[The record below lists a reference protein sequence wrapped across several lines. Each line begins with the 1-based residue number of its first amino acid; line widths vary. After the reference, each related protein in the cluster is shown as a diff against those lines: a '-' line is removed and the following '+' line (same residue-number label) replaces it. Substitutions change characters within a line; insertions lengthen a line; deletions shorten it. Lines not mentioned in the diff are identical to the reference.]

1 MDRSAIEPEV
11 LSGGG
16 VSFRGAWSVYELIG
30 PEAEAAVFGQS
41 FLMPTWLTSVLSL
54 THKGRGQVKSSSPKS
69 SQEPFLSIK
78 YLINLSVQNI

>member
-54 THKGRGQVKSSSPKS
+54 TKAEDRSKAVLQRAVRSRFY
-69 SQEPFLSIK
+69 Q
-78 YLINLSVQNI
+78 